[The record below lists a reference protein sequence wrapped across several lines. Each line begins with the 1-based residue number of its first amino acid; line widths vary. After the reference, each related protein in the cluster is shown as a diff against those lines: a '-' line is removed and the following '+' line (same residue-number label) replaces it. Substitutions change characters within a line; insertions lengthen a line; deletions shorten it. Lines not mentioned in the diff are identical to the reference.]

1 MSSAND
7 GLGLHVEG
15 LRERLPQQ
23 AEPPVKA
30 DNEQSASDA
39 VKALNEKE
47 AGEQKEEKDKKT
59 FGRTPDGTGAY
70 KTDTLPR
77 WIERLDSNA
86 RGSIYTITRKAENAC
101 KPSSFLVQSHYPS
114 SSPKLT
120 LLMP

>member
-7 GLGLHVEG
+7 GLGLNVEG

-23 AEPPVKA
+23 AEAPVKEEHA
-30 DNEQSASDA
+30 QTASDSVRA
-39 VKALNEKE
+39 TNEKE
-47 AGEQKEEKDKKT
+47 AGEQKDEKDKKT

-86 RGSIYTITRKAENAC
+86 RGSIYTITRKAKNAC
-101 KPSSFLVQSHYPS
+101 KPSSLLPSPVSPS
-114 SSPKLT
+114 SKLT

>member
-1 MSSAND
+1 MSSVND
-7 GLGLHVEG
+7 GLGLNVEG

-23 AEPPVKA
+23 AEAPPA
-30 DNEQSASDA
+30 NAEHAQTASDS

-47 AGEQKEEKDKKT
+47 AGEQKDEKDKKT

-77 WIERLDSNA
+77 WIERLDDSNA
-86 RGSIYTITRKAENAC
+86 RGSIYTITRKAKNAC
-101 KPSSFLVQSHYPS
+101 KPSSLLPS
-114 SSPKLT
+114 PISPSKLT

>member
-7 GLGLHVEG
+7 GLGVNMEG

-23 AEPPVKA
+23 AETPVKA

-47 AGEQKEEKDKKT
+47 AGEQKDEKDKKT

-77 WIERLDSNA
+77 WIERLDDSNA

-101 KPSSFLVQSHYPS
+101 KPSSLLVQSQSPS
-114 SSPKLT
+114 SPRLT

>member
-1 MSSAND
+1 MSSVND
-7 GLGLHVEG
+7 GLGLNVEG

-23 AEPPVKA
+23 AEAPPA
-30 DNEQSASDA
+30 NAEHAQTASDS

-47 AGEQKEEKDKKT
+47 AGEQKDEKDKKT

-77 WIERLDSNA
+77 WIERLDDSNA
-86 RGSIYTITRKAENAC
+86 RGSIYTTVTRKRRNAC
-101 KPSSFLVQSHYPS
+101 KPSSLLPS
-114 SSPKLT
+114 PISPSKLT

>member
-7 GLGLHVEG
+7 GLGVNVEG
-15 LRERLPQQ
+15 LRERIPHQ
-23 AEPPVKA
+23 AEAPVKTE
-30 DNEQSASDA
+30 DTHVASDS
-39 VKALNEKE
+39 VKELNAKE
-47 AGEQKEEKDKKT
+47 AGEQKDEKDKKT

-86 RGSIYTITRKAENAC
+86 QGSIYTITRKRTNAC
-101 KPSSFLVQSHYPS
+101 KPSSLLAQSHSPS
-114 SSPKLT
+114 KLT